1 MENLNI
7 EQFNPKVAELQ
18 TLAGKAQAVNITDL
32 VAVKEV
38 RLELKNARVEIT
50 KTGKAMRDDA
60 NAFSK
65 AVIAKEKEL
74 IALIEPEEEKLKE
87 AEAAEKQRVE
97 QEERKVLLP
106 ERKERLDS
114 IGDDREAL
122 DANLLEMDGAAF
134 EAYYNGRLA
143 AKNEADRAEIA
154 RKQAEIEEKEQS
166 LAREAE
172 TKEREE
178 TARKEGEK
186 KAKQD
191 AKEKE
196 AKRVEDEKKQAEQ
209 ERIHQEQLDR
219 EKAAA
224 EELRIATEAELVAK
238 RERATKYKNFR
249 KKLGWTEETADNF
262 YEKVEGEGTGE
273 KVVLFKKVGEF
284 DLTKL

>member
-134 EAYYNGRLA
+134 ETYYNQRLA
-143 AKNEADRAEIA
+143 AKNEADRAEIDRQNAEIA
-154 RKQAEIEEKEQS
+154 RKQAEIAEKEQS
-166 LAREAE
+166 EAREAE

-178 TARKEGEK
+178 KARKEGEK

-191 AKEKE
+191 AKDKLQKEADKRKADEEIAQEEENARVAAEAE
-196 AKRVEDEKKQAEQ
+196 AKRKLEASKRFVTWLKSNGY
-209 ERIHQEQLDR
+209 
-219 EKAAA
+219 
-224 EELRIATEAELVAK
+224 TEANKANFKIVDNGDSVTLYSLMGN
-238 RERATKYKNFR
+238 YK
-249 KKLGWTEETADNF
+249 K
-262 YEKVEGEGTGE
+262 
-273 KVVLFKKVGEF
+273 
-284 DLTKL
+284 